1 MALYCYIVETGYYE
15 DKEVNILGHET
26 KYSQEEFDNIC
37 IEIIEKH
44 GDVEEIEYTV
54 QATLETVEEI
64 RYKIDANDLI
74 SHLVYDYDFI
84 ELDLPSSDGV
94 LSREISRE
102 PVPAENLRKVVVK
115 PKHECPME
123 SEISCNNSDNDFKDM
138 KPLYVNARC
147 VSFRR
152 IENND

>member
-15 DKEVNILGHET
+15 DMTVNILGHET
-26 KYSQEEFDNIC
+26 KYSQEEFDKIC

-84 ELDLPSSDGV
+84 ELDLPVSDGV
-94 LSREISRE
+94 LSKEISRE

-115 PKHECPME
+115 PKHECHME
-123 SEISCNNSDNDFKDM
+123 TEISCNNHDSDFKGI
-138 KPLYVNARC
+138 KPYYRNARC
-147 VSFRR
+147 TLLWR
-152 IENND
+152 IGNND

>member
-15 DKEVNILGHET
+15 DRTVNILGHET

-64 RYKIDANDLI
+64 RYKIDGNDLI

-84 ELDLPSSDGV
+84 ELDLPVSDGV

-102 PVPAENLRKVVVK
+102 PVPTENLRKVIVK

-123 SEISCNNSDNDFKDM
+123 SEISYDDDFKGM
-138 KPLYVNARC
+138 KPHYVNARC
-147 VSFRR
+147 VPFRG
-152 IENND
+152 IGNND